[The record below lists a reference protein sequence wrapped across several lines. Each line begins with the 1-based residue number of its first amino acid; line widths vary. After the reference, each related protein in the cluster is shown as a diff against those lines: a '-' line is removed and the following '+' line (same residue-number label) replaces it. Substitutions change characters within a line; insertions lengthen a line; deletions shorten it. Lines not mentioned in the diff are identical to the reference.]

1 MKCPKCG
8 TEFQG
13 NFCPNCGAPVQIE
26 PVLQQPVNQ
35 KSAACNKRGKKK
47 LRPGQIVGIV
57 LVSIIVPIVLI
68 CILATAFPDDNSSS
82 AVAAGTNVASKLPS
96 SNSSKDSVMKVDC
109 NVLYKDYKD
118 NPIKADSKYRDK
130 ELQLTGTI
138 GSIDRDI
145 GQSPYIVFDLDE
157 YGTESIKMSFDDDK
171 IVASLKKGQK
181 ITVRGTCGGTFTN
194 TLIVLNNCSI
204 VK

>member
-13 NFCPNCGAPVQIE
+13 NFCPNCGAPTQLE
-26 PVLQQPVNQ
+26 PMPQQLSNQ
-35 KSAACNKRGKKK
+35 ANVTFNRRSKKK

-57 LVSIIVPIVLI
+57 LAAIVIPIASICV
-68 CILATAFPDDNSSS
+68 LATVFPNDSSS
-82 AVAAGTNVASKLPS
+82 TVAAGTNTASKLSS
-96 SNSSKDSVMKVDC
+96 SNSSKDNLMKVDC

-130 ELQLTGTI
+130 ELQLTGII
-138 GSIDRDI
+138 GNIDRDV
-145 GQSPYIVFDLDE
+145 GQNPYIVFKLDE
-157 YGTESIKMSFDDDK
+157 YGTESIKMSFNDDK
-171 IVASLKKGQK
+171 TVENLKKGQK
-181 ITVRGTCGGTFTN
+181 ITVKGTCGGTFTN
-194 TLIVLNNCSI
+194 TLIVLDNCSI

>member
-57 LVSIIVPIVLI
+57 LVSIIVPIALI
-68 CILATAFPDDNSSS
+68 CS